1 MTNLGTLF
9 ITLKKWFQTRN
20 LFRDM
25 KFSSHDTITK
35 FFEDLCAAFEST
47 LRKVLHKS

>member
-1 MTNLGTLF
+1 MTNLGILF
-9 ITLKKWFQTRN
+9 ITLKKWFQSGN
-20 LFRDM
+20 LLREM

-35 FFEDLCAAFEST
+35 FFEHLCAAFDSA